1 MFKRCEQC
9 TSDRMV
15 YNPSTVYN
23 HNLVCTREN
32 AKRSRVPDGEIA
44 ELPTKFN
51 GTNVR
56 TLKNFRL
63 VNDNNLLRN
72 VCNKKALAFGLGG

>member
-1 MFKRCEQC
+1 MFKRREQC
-9 TSDRMV
+9 IIERMV
-15 YNPSTVYN
+15 YYPSTVYN
-23 HNLVCTREN
+23 HNLVCTQEN
-32 AKRSRVPDGEIA
+32 AKRLRLPDGEIA

-51 GTNVR
+51 GTNIR

-63 VNDNNLLRN
+63 VNDSNLLRN

>member
-23 HNLVCTREN
+23 HNLVCTQEN
-32 AKRSRVPDGEIA
+32 AKRSRLRDGEIA

-56 TLKNFRL
+56 TLKSSPL
-63 VNDNNLLRN
+63 VNDSYLLRN
-72 VCNKKALAFGLGG
+72 VWKKNALAFGLGR

>member
-9 TSDRMV
+9 ASDRMV

-23 HNLVCTREN
+23 HNLVCTQEN
-32 AKRSRVPDGEIA
+32 AKRSRFPDSEIA
-44 ELPTKFN
+44 ELRTKFN
-51 GTNVR
+51 GPNVR

-63 VNDNNLLRN
+63 VNDSNLLRN
-72 VCNKKALAFGLGG
+72 VCSKKALAFGLGG

>member
-1 MFKRCEQC
+1 MFKRREQC
-9 TSDRMV
+9 TIERMV

-23 HNLVCTREN
+23 HNLVCTQEN
-32 AKRSRVPDGEIA
+32 AKSSRFPDGEIA

-56 TLKNFRL
+56 TLKSSRL
-63 VNDNNLLRN
+63 VNDSNVLRT
-72 VCNKKALAFGLGG
+72 VWKKEALAFGLGG